1 MLKMNRK
8 EFQSACQR
16 QGVDVTDK
24 QLDQLE
30 KYLHLL
36 QEWNQKM
43 NLTAIDE
50 EDQIWEKH
58 FYDCVIPFV
67 HETGETICDVG
78 SGAGFPGIPVA
89 IVYPQFHVT
98 LVEPLQKRCRF
109 LETVKQELG
118 LDIQICNERAEDFAK
133 KNRAQFD
140 IVTSR
145 AVARLTILLELC
157 IPLLRVTGS
166 FIALKGKNAENE
178 VEKAN
183 VAMETLHVILKD
195 EKTVRVADANHVN
208 LYFEKMKPTSKKYPR
223 VYGQIKKKPL
233 GE

>member
-1 MLKMNRK
+1 MNRK

-89 IVYPQFHVT
+89 IASNT
-98 LVEPLQKRCRF
+98 
-109 LETVKQELG
+109 
-118 LDIQICNERAEDFAK
+118 
-133 KNRAQFD
+133 
-140 IVTSR
+140 
-145 AVARLTILLELC
+145 
-157 IPLLRVTGS
+157 
-166 FIALKGKNAENE
+166 
-178 VEKAN
+178 
-183 VAMETLHVILKD
+183 
-195 EKTVRVADANHVN
+195 
-208 LYFEKMKPTSKKYPR
+208 
-223 VYGQIKKKPL
+223 PL
-233 GE
+233 GNPSACVGKTKISDSCSTFLTASADPSIPVNDT

>member
-1 MLKMNRK
+1 MNR
-8 EFQSACQR
+8 EQFQSACDQK
-16 QGVDVTDK
+16 GVSLSEK
-24 QLDQLE
+24 QLNQLE
-30 KYLHLL
+30 QYLHLL

-43 NLTAIDE
+43 NLTAIDSE
-50 EDQIWEKH
+50 EEIWEKH
-58 FYDCVIPFV
+58 FYDCVIPFADIKGS
-67 HETGETICDVG
+67 TLCDVG

-89 IVYPQFHVT
+89 IVYPHLHVT

-109 LETVKQELG
+109 LETVKEELG

-140 IVTSR
+140 LVTSR

-157 IPLLRVTGS
+157 IPLLRVNGL
-166 FIALKGKNAENE
+166 FIALKGKNAGNE
-178 VEKAN
+178 VDNAT
-183 VAMETLHVILKD
+183 VAMKTLQVIVKEKRLVHVGD
-195 EKTVRVADANHVN
+195 ADHVN
-208 LYFEKMKPTSKKYPR
+208 LYFQKVKPTPKKYPR